1 MAVYKPLV
9 VTPNGVEELSPSDS
23 LDARVSEVDVLAR
36 TAASA
41 MIAGQVVYASSAT
54 QVDKARANS
63 DALAKPIGLTTA
75 SIASGAS
82 GSVQTNG
89 VVTLTTGEWDALCG
103 TTGGLTAG
111 GQYYLSSATAGLL
124 TATMPTGAGNYV
136 IPVIEALSPTEAY
149 IIVDWTKRIKRN

>member
-1 MAVYKPLV
+1 MATYKPLV
-9 VTPNGVEELSPSDS
+9 LTTNGLEELPSTDT

-36 TAASA
+36 VAASTL
-41 MIAGQVVYASSAT
+41 IAGQAVYASSAT
-54 QVDKARANS
+54 QVEKARANA
-63 DALAKPIGLTTA
+63 DLTAKPIGLVTTA
-75 SIASGAS
+75 VSSAAT

-89 VVTLTTGEWDALCG
+89 VLTLTTPEWDALCG

-111 GQYYLSSATAGLL
+111 TVYYLSAATAGLL
-124 TATMPTGAGNYV
+124 TATIPTGAGNYV